1 MAGSQQS
8 ADHPFSIDFQPFSL
22 QLVVLVLL
30 LGEVGIYILMAL
42 LAIKYLIAAAMEGNR
57 WQSVIVCGLALM
69 SLFVFMPSEEVSDTQ
84 VSVASVMFAG
94 LFGYLIVDS
103 VRRKRIGEALAVM
116 AVMVWLVIWLVRIGR
131 RMGV

>member
-1 MAGSQQS
+1 MTGSEQTGPQL
-8 ADHPFSIDFQPFSL
+8 FSIGFQPFSL

-30 LGEVGIYILMAL
+30 LGVVGIYILMAL
-42 LAIKYLIAAAMEGNR
+42 LAIKYLIAAAKEGNR
-57 WQSVIVCGLALM
+57 RQTAIVFGLGIM
-69 SLFVFMPSEEVSDTQ
+69 SLLVFLPSDEGSDVQTTL
-84 VSVASVMFAG
+84 SGTMFAG

>member
-1 MAGSQQS
+1 MTGGQQ
-8 ADHPFSIDFQPFSL
+8 AVDHPLSIDFQPFSL

-30 LGEVGIYILMAL
+30 LGEVGIYVLMAL
-42 LAIKYLIAAAMEGNR
+42 LAIKYLIAAAKEGNR
-57 WQSVIVCGLALM
+57 RQTAIVFGLGIL
-69 SLFVFMPSEEVSDTQ
+69 SLLAFLPSDEGSDVQTTL
-84 VSVASVMFAG
+84 SGTMFAG